1 MLQLE
6 RSIAFLILV
15 LFLIYG
21 HTAWFVMDALL
32 PPILKFNPIWP
43 SSFPKIISVL
53 GVIVALGI
61 LLTAKGD
68 VGEENE
74 LDITQWRTYDI
85 KPAVLLLVFM
95 ALYAVG
101 LRPLG
106 FLVATPLFLF
116 ASSLILGE
124 KRYGKLAVI
133 SFIAAFI
140 IWNLVDTVLGIY
152 LHPLPLFMM
161 QAGG

>member
-1 MLQLE
+1 MLHLE

-21 HTAWFVMDALL
+21 YTAWFVMDALL
-32 PPILKFNPIWP
+32 PPVLKFNPIWP

-53 GVIVALGI
+53 GVVIALGI

-68 VGEENE
+68 VSEDNE
-74 LDITQWRTYDI
+74 LDIKQWRSYDI
-85 KPAVLLLVFM
+85 KPVLLLLAFM
-95 ALYAVG
+95 TVYALT

-106 FLVATPLFLF
+106 FLIATPLFLF
-116 ASSLILGE
+116 ASSLVLGE
-124 KRYGKLAVI
+124 KRYLKLAMI

-152 LHPLPLFMM
+152 LHPLPLFMVP
-161 QAGG
+161 AGG